1 MKEAVIKIEIKVV
14 VEREECGNDGFHT
27 EEKSRDENG
36 DKSLEIDLVKVAII
50 DLFAKNGLSF
60 DEIEA
65 VFKQSITN
73 TIRDIEKNGSENIN
87 IAFFSGKSFIEFLKF
102 YKLYIDILEK
112 FRDLCLEEYN
122 KMDHYISNI

>member
-14 VEREECGNDGFHT
+14 VEREECGNGGFHT

-65 VFKQSITN
+65 V
-73 TIRDIEKNGSENIN
+73 
-87 IAFFSGKSFIEFLKF
+87 
-102 YKLYIDILEK
+102 LYPVVL
-112 FRDLCLEEYN
+112 
-122 KMDHYISNI
+122 

>member
-65 VFKQSITN
+65 VLYPDSSFEDVFGLVIPRHSLRTASLKSLIGSTRRSFRMKTGITILYELFFKS
-73 TIRDIEKNGSENIN
+73 S
-87 IAFFSGKSFIEFLKF
+87 
-102 YKLYIDILEK
+102 
-112 FRDLCLEEYN
+112 
-122 KMDHYISNI
+122 

>member
-65 VFKQSITN
+65 VLYPDSSFEDVFGRRLDHFKPRYPAAFIADTFSEEFN
-73 TIRDIEKNGSENIN
+73 GLFEEEFPNEDRDYYFIW
-87 IAFFSGKSFIEFLKF
+87 AFF
-102 YKLYIDILEK
+102 
-112 FRDLCLEEYN
+112 
-122 KMDHYISNI
+122 

>member
-14 VEREECGNDGFHT
+14 VEREECENDGFHT

-65 VFKQSITN
+65 VLYPDSSFEDVFGRRLDPSLSCSIHC
-73 TIRDIEKNGSENIN
+73 GH
-87 IAFFSGKSFIEFLKF
+87 L
-102 YKLYIDILEK
+102 L
-112 FRDLCLEEYN
+112 
-122 KMDHYISNI
+122 

>member
-50 DLFAKNGLSF
+50 DLFAKN
-60 DEIEA
+60 
-65 VFKQSITN
+65 
-73 TIRDIEKNGSENIN
+73 
-87 IAFFSGKSFIEFLKF
+87 LKLF
-102 YKLYIDILEK
+102 YTLIPALRM
-112 FRDLCLEEYN
+112 FLEEGLI
-122 KMDHYISNI
+122 ISSLVIPQHSLRTPSLKSLMGSLRRSFRMKTGTTILYELFFKSS